1 MIKFY
6 FVILIPVLIF
16 TDLSKVAYAQFED
29 IKFIYGD
36 YTFTAKYDTA
46 MFTTRLRIK
55 KEDKSIFSKIFYER
69 IGSIKDFDLDNDGK
83 KEILIEMY
91 SGGAHC
97 CTSLYAGEITN
108 SRFVFTDSVMWG
120 NSFYEIE
127 DINNDGKYEISG
139 VNDMFAYAF
148 TNYAESKFSLLIY
161 GFENNKFV
169 NVTKDFPSR
178 LTDNINWLREDLKS
192 YTDTG
197 FKCEEINDDTFNTES
212 GAVKAILAAIVADYS
227 SMNEVYKGYEL
238 VDSVYNCPDKESFK
252 LTLKNDFHLK

>member
-6 FVILIPVLIF
+6 LLILIPVLIF
-16 TDLSKVAYAQFED
+16 IDLSKDAYAQFED

-36 YTFTAKYDTA
+36 YSFTTKYDTA
-46 MFTTRLRIK
+46 IFATRLRIK
-55 KEDKSIFSKIFYER
+55 KKDKSIFSKTFYER
-69 IGSIKDFDLDNDGK
+69 IGSIKDYDLDNDGK

-97 CTSLYAGEITN
+97 CTSLFAGEISN
-108 SRFVFTDSVMWG
+108 SGLVYTDSIMWG

-148 TNYAESKFSLLIY
+148 TNYAESKFNLLIY

-169 NVTKDFPSR
+169 NVTNQFPSR
-178 LTDNINWLREDLKS
+178 LNENISGLREDLKA

-197 FKCEEINDDTFNTES
+197 FKCEEINADTFNTES

-227 SMNEVYKGYEL
+227 SMNEAFKGYEL
-238 VDSVYNCPDKESFK
+238 VDLVYNCPDKESFK